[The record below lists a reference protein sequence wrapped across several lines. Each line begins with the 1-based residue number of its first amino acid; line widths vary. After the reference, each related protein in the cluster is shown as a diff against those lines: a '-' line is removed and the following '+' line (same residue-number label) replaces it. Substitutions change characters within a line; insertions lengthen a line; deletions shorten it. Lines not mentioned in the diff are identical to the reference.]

1 MPLKLWRTRIL
12 ATACCFIPIIAFG
25 PSASATDRFANV
37 EIKALQKLGG
47 GRPAMILNTHVHGDH
62 TGGNPFFG
70 ENGSIIAQDNVRT
83 RLLNQPQFPA
93 AGLPKLTYKQ
103 QLQLHINGDSIR
115 VVHLP
120 QGHTNGDSVVLF
132 QSANVVH
139 VGDHFFNGAFP
150 YIDINNGGSVSGFI
164 NNLRSLLSTLPQD
177 VLTIPRHGPMGDLED
192 LQRAVETIEVTRSII
207 RSGIAGQLNDDQI
220 AEQLTDYSRWG
231 QGFIS
236 IARWIS
242 IIRADH
248 QAFPSS
254 S

>member
-37 EIKALQKLGG
+37 EIKALQKIGC

-70 ENGSIIAQDNVRT
+70 ETGGIIDQDNVRT

-120 QGHTNGDSVVLF
+120 QGHTDGDSVVLF

-192 LQRAVETIEVTRSII
+192 LQRAMETIKVTRSII

-242 IIRADH
+242 IIRADQ

>member
-1 MPLKLWRTRIL
+1 
-12 ATACCFIPIIAFG
+12 
-25 PSASATDRFANV
+25 
-37 EIKALQKLGG
+37 
-47 GRPAMILNTHVHGDH
+47 MILNTHVHGDH

-70 ENGSIIAQDNVRT
+70 ETGTIIAHDNVRT

-120 QGHTNGDSVVLF
+120 QGHTDGDSVVLF

-177 VLTIPRHGPMGDLED
+177 VLIIPGHEPMGDLED

-236 IARWIS
+236 IVRWIS
-242 IIRADH
+242 IIQADQ

>member
-1 MPLKLWRTRIL
+1 
-12 ATACCFIPIIAFG
+12 
-25 PSASATDRFANV
+25 
-37 EIKALQKLGG
+37 
-47 GRPAMILNTHVHGDH
+47 MILNTRVNGDH

-70 ENGSIIAQDNVRT
+70 ETGTIIAHDNVRT

-120 QGHTNGDSVVLF
+120 QGHTDGDSVVLF

-150 YIDINNGGSVSGFI
+150 YIDINNGSVSGFI

-177 VLTIPRHGPMGDLED
+177 VLIIPGHEPMGDLED

-231 QGFIS
+231 QGLIS

-242 IIRADH
+242 IIRADQ

>member
-1 MPLKLWRTRIL
+1 
-12 ATACCFIPIIAFG
+12 
-25 PSASATDRFANV
+25 
-37 EIKALQKLGG
+37 
-47 GRPAMILNTHVHGDH
+47 MILNTHVHGDH

-70 ENGSIIAQDNVRT
+70 ETGTIIAHDNVRT

-139 VGDHFFNGAFP
+139 VGDHFFNGAYP

-242 IIRADH
+242 IIRADQ

>member
-1 MPLKLWRTRIL
+1 
-12 ATACCFIPIIAFG
+12 
-25 PSASATDRFANV
+25 
-37 EIKALQKLGG
+37 
-47 GRPAMILNTHVHGDH
+47 MILNTHVHGDH
-62 TGGNPFFG
+62 TSGNPFFG
-70 ENGSIIAQDNVRT
+70 ETGSIIAQDNVRT

-150 YIDINNGGSVSGFI
+150 YIDINNGGSVSSFI
-164 NNLRSLLSTLPQD
+164 TNLRSLLSTLPQD

-231 QGFIS
+231 HGFIS
-236 IARWIS
+236 IVRWIS
-242 IIRADH
+242 IIRADQ

>member
-1 MPLKLWRTRIL
+1 
-12 ATACCFIPIIAFG
+12 
-25 PSASATDRFANV
+25 
-37 EIKALQKLGG
+37 
-47 GRPAMILNTHVHGDH
+47 MILNTHVHGDH
-62 TGGNPFFG
+62 TSGNPFFG
-70 ENGSIIAQDNVRT
+70 ETGTIIAQDNVRT

-103 QLQLHINGDSIR
+103 QLQLQLHINGDSIR

-150 YIDINNGGSVSGFI
+150 YIDINNGGSVSSFI
-164 NNLRSLLSTLPQD
+164 TNLRSLLSTLPQD

-231 QGFIS
+231 HGFIS
-236 IARWIS
+236 IVRWIS
-242 IIRADH
+242 IIRADQ

>member
-1 MPLKLWRTRIL
+1 
-12 ATACCFIPIIAFG
+12 
-25 PSASATDRFANV
+25 
-37 EIKALQKLGG
+37 
-47 GRPAMILNTHVHGDH
+47 MILNTRVHGDH

-70 ENGSIIAQDNVRT
+70 ETGTIIAHDNVRT

-120 QGHTNGDSVVLF
+120 QGHTDGDSVVLF

-139 VGDHFFNGAFP
+139 EGDHFFNGAFP

-177 VLTIPRHGPMGDLED
+177 VLIIPGHEPMGDLED
-192 LQRAVETIEVTRSII
+192 LQRAMETIEVTRSII

-236 IARWIS
+236 IVRWIS
-242 IIRADH
+242 IIRADQ